1 PPTSEQRIAA
11 AGSDNNADKSQDCI
25 VTLVLSRTER
35 RRQLARICK
44 FYIPQL
50 RGPSTSNSNTSS
62 STVISSG
69 SSVHSTSP
77 LIHTPMANSKNH
89 NNITVNGSGLKS
101 TMRSTSPTSPM
112 TRANIETSS
121 RALGSLGREIKLGIT
136 DPTGLAHGSDFGL
149 GASSQYT
156 REINLKPDMLLES
169 GSEWWSNKNSI
180 SVSQRQIAFESLFA
194 ILGLISKSAGTAVGD
209 ITDAIKH
216 HAEYLEETGTKP
228 SKSKQHHDRSDQ
240 QANGTKL
247 TRRSS
252 SPQSMRLSKD
262 SKFSLVSPDGSFD
275 GSSSDSKAGIES
287 SGTSWKEMWRRVY
300 CRLVCVFLWSAV
312 VRLSLGLLL
321 ANKETRFTIL
331 VLDFYHLGPQ
341 RNYYLIP
348 ALCVAIQSATVSLLF
363 LRYEQEPN
371 WLVPFYSSKDHLI
384 TLRNSFKP
392 NVSDYSQRIR
402 SSFITI
408 VILALITS
416 VSLSG
421 YTTVNALQMFNGAA
435 GTAMTT
441 SSGGGSASSTSA
453 IRLSSVDLAYMR
465 PFIAFYAVYNILWA
479 AYSVSTCYVV
489 SFFFNLICSI
499 IRARFH
505 SISRDIEELAD
516 SDASKT
522 AQQARRITAL
532 YLEHNEACELLD
544 ESNDFWQMM
553 IFYTYFT
560 YIPGHCYCL
569 YNLFF
574 VDFEFWP
581 NFFTWSVYI
590 YTGFIICLVSFSASG
605 VSAEAH
611 APYTS
616 LHTLSL
622 LQLPVDV
629 EVNISTFLHRV
640 RGLTIGYSCYDL
652 FAVTNA
658 SMSNTAAACASYFL
672 IVADFSR
679 SSVFSNQANG
689 TTTSNSSKEFW
700 AGLHDVIKSTSIY
713 QLIGKETTITMSQV
727 DKLFSTD
734 NSLQGYLWQE
744 RSLRF
749 DLSQKDL
756 ALIRGEKAI
765 GSLYPIE
772 DIKGNLGQ
780 PGVLTVTNLRII
792 WQSVRQRKVSI
803 SVGLGTIVNA
813 FPHTIRSRV
822 TFASDLGS
830 HASNC
835 KTICFLS
842 MYDSVRYE
850 FIFDEFITPS
860 SQTKES
866 SSRSQIKILTGM
878 TDNKKVTPCDLVI
891 KVWDAYR
898 RTTIFRTTKQRI
910 ACLIAQHNNSVN
922 LLESESIYS
931 KHGNVV
937 NYHQRTSTMGAFV
950 VTNVRLIWYALVD
963 TRVNI
968 SLPYLAIRIVR
979 IEDTKSGPVLV
990 VKTNEKFRFKI
1001 EPTPKLELIHQ
1012 ELKHLHTIHITRPC
1026 FGPEVMPECVELMKN
1041 IETNSSDN
1049 TSSLN
1054 TSVDPANS
1062 ISQATAMDAQFPV
1075 DLSNEFAIARAYQM
1089 EQSVHFDEKP
1099 IFVESFG
1106 LAMER
1111 IRGGRTLEDVWKI
1124 TRS

>member
-1 PPTSEQRIAA
+1 TPPTSNASSSTV
-11 AGSDNNADKSQDCI
+11 GSSD
-25 VTLVLSRTER
+25 
-35 RRQLARICK
+35 
-44 FYIPQL
+44 
-50 RGPSTSNSNTSS
+50 TSS
-62 STVISSG
+62 STAQLISGNNHSVIIDSGMLRSG
-69 SSVHSTSP
+69 SQFNSNNNNNMRSSSPASPLVRPNIGTSP
-77 LIHTPMANSKNH
+77 
-89 NNITVNGSGLKS
+89 
-101 TMRSTSPTSPM
+101 
-112 TRANIETSS
+112 

-136 DPTGLAHGSDFGL
+136 DHTGLGHGADYGL
-149 GASSQYT
+149 GIHAGQYA
-156 REINLKPDMLLES
+156 REVNLKPDMLLQS
-169 GSEWWSNKNSI
+169 NSDWWFHKNSV
-180 SVSQRQIAFESLFA
+180 SVSRRQIAFESLFA
-194 ILGLISKSAGTAVGD
+194 ILGLISKSASSAVRD
-209 ITDAIKH
+209 ITEVIKH
-216 HAEYLEETGTKP
+216 HADYLEETGMVDAK
-228 SKSKQHHDRSDQ
+228 SKSNDLIND
-240 QANGTKL
+240 GKL

-252 SPQSMRLSKD
+252 SPVSLHMSRD
-262 SKFSLVSPDGSFD
+262 SKLSLVSRGDSFD
-275 GSSSDSKAGIES
+275 TTDSRTTNAPSCG
-287 SGTSWKEMWRRVY
+287 WKEIWRRIY

-312 VRLSLGLLL
+312 LRFSLGLLL

-402 SSFITI
+402 SSFIMI
-408 VILALITS
+408 VILSLVTS
-416 VSLSG
+416 ISLSG
-421 YTTVNALQMFNGAA
+421 YTTMNASQMFSGNA

-441 SSGGGSASSTSA
+441 SASSIPA
-453 IRLSSVDLAYMR
+453 ISLNTADLAYMR
-465 PFIAFYAVYNILWA
+465 PFIAFYAIYNILWA

-689 TTTSNSSKEFW
+689 TVASNVSSKE
-700 AGLHDVIKSTSIY
+700 L
-713 QLIGKETTITMSQV
+713 
-727 DKLFSTD
+727 
-734 NSLQGYLWQE
+734 
-744 RSLRF
+744 
-749 DLSQKDL
+749 
-756 ALIRGEKAI
+756 
-765 GSLYPIE
+765 
-772 DIKGNLGQ
+772 
-780 PGVLTVTNLRII
+780 
-792 WQSVRQRKVSI
+792 
-803 SVGLGTIVNA
+803 
-813 FPHTIRSRV
+813 
-822 TFASDLGS
+822 
-830 HASNC
+830 
-835 KTICFLS
+835 
-842 MYDSVRYE
+842 
-850 FIFDEFITPS
+850 
-860 SQTKES
+860 
-866 SSRSQIKILTGM
+866 
-878 TDNKKVTPCDLVI
+878 
-891 KVWDAYR
+891 
-898 RTTIFRTTKQRI
+898 
-910 ACLIAQHNNSVN
+910 
-922 LLESESIYS
+922 
-931 KHGNVV
+931 
-937 NYHQRTSTMGAFV
+937 
-950 VTNVRLIWYALVD
+950 
-963 TRVNI
+963 
-968 SLPYLAIRIVR
+968 
-979 IEDTKSGPVLV
+979 
-990 VKTNEKFRFKI
+990 
-1001 EPTPKLELIHQ
+1001 
-1012 ELKHLHTIHITRPC
+1012 
-1026 FGPEVMPECVELMKN
+1026 
-1041 IETNSSDN
+1041 
-1049 TSSLN
+1049 
-1054 TSVDPANS
+1054 
-1062 ISQATAMDAQFPV
+1062 
-1075 DLSNEFAIARAYQM
+1075 
-1089 EQSVHFDEKP
+1089 
-1099 IFVESFG
+1099 
-1106 LAMER
+1106 
-1111 IRGGRTLEDVWKI
+1111 
-1124 TRS
+1124 